1 MAVPYL
7 LLVSLYLWEEIFQQ
21 LMLYCLAILIVTL
34 NKRTSM
40 QSAFCINRHYKITKR
55 NSVFCQVALEGPP
68 PMRKRRSK
76 GENVR
81 KFVFEDG
88 NWQTVYL
95 YWLNWHLS
103 LNKLPPCQPN
113 FKIGAIKSI
122 DTPPAL
128 HIQTVLYYDQFN
140 LGNIN
145 KCTNSKTIPI

>member
-21 LMLYCLAILIVTL
+21 LVLYCLAILIVTL

-55 NSVFCQVALEGPP
+55 HSVFCQVALEGPP
-68 PMRKRRSK
+68 PMRKRKELGRGCEK
-76 GENVR
+76 ICLWGW
-81 KFVFEDG
+81 KLTDG
-88 NWQTVYL
+88 YL

>member
-34 NKRTSM
+34 NKRISM
-40 QSAFCINRHYKITKR
+40 QSAFCINRHYKITKK

-68 PMRKRRSK
+68 PMRKRRSM
-76 GENVR
+76 GEDVR

-88 NWQTVYL
+88 NWQTVTCID
-95 YWLNWHLS
+95 WIGTCPWINS
-103 LNKLPPCQPN
+103 PPCQPN

-128 HIQTVLYYDQFN
+128 HIQTILFYDQFN

>member
-1 MAVPYL
+1 MLRMAVPYL

-68 PMRKRRSK
+68 PMRKRRSM
-76 GENVR
+76 GEDVR

-88 NWQTVYL
+88 NWQTVTCIDWIGTCPWINSPL
-95 YWLNWHLS
+95 VSQIL
-103 LNKLPPCQPN
+103 KLVPSSQSTLHQLCI
-113 FKIGAIKSI
+113 FKPSFIM
-122 DTPPAL
+122 T
-128 HIQTVLYYDQFN
+128 N
-140 LGNIN
+140 LILV
-145 KCTNSKTIPI
+145 I

>member
-55 NSVFCQVALEGPP
+55 HSVFCQVALEGPP

-76 GENVR
+76 GEDMR
-81 KFVFEDG
+81 TFVFEDG